1 MVFSSDINEATYSL
15 SSAIEHITSL
25 HQQAI
30 ELISVGDFD
39 KARPALDRIR
49 VLRSLFLAHYGEVV
63 NRLRA
68 TRHSDEMAH
77 LRRTVETNTAV
88 SNTLQDWRKQ
98 FADYGKSLLE
108 SQDTKEIS
116 LGLDITLPEIW
127 NFNNDVILIAGDN
140 ADHVITCLEE
150 RGQKN
155 IIQIFE
161 DDNVDTALKEV
172 SFFTQPQVLILS
184 CKGSLEHQSA
194 LQKAYDDIVKNI
206 SQFNTIE
213 KYTPIVVKQH
223 IQNLTHLQKFKN
235 VKIADALR
243 SEISGKNVIVASPGP
258 SLRKNIE
265 LLRNLPPETILLAPA
280 QSFQA
285 LAKHQINPDYIVII
299 DHSDYSDVLKN
310 IDPNKVKGLVAAETC
325 HPSFLAFEWNS
336 VFIIPHIEM
345 PQILGNAMGS
355 NWRPAEYG
363 ASVSVQAVALCCE
376 FKATAVA
383 VVGQDLAVDQG
394 TYYNRS
400 DRMIQEEHS
409 HLSKRIPIKG
419 YYGGTAYTRSD
430 YYLYLREL
438 EFLASTYSE
447 KCQLLNCTEGGA
459 FIDGWQHEP
468 LDSFLL
474 RDAISSEEEKAI
486 SPLERMSDDWK
497 AKVSQAMTI
506 NIERT
511 QKILKQ
517 VNSTLKLIT
526 EVKSKPAKMG
536 KLEKAETQLNAD
548 VASLTWLNSLTR
560 NDLLK
565 LKRDISEVTSLSEN
579 LALSA
584 RYYRAVKEQ
593 ALELLELLQK
603 KGQ

>member
-194 LQKAYDDIVKNI
+194 LQKAYDDLVKNI

>member
-1 MVFSSDINEATYSL
+1 MKSYIAPMKANDPLIT
-15 SSAIEHITSL
+15 AIQHITSL
-25 HQQAI
+25 HQDVI
-30 ELISVGDFD
+30 GLISEGNFD
-39 KARPALDRIR
+39 KARPAMDRIR
-49 VLRSLFLAHYGEVV
+49 VLRSLFLAHYGQSIES
-63 NRLRA
+63 LREA
-68 TRHSDEMAH
+68 GSSDEIAQ
-77 LRRTVETNTAV
+77 LQNIVAANSEVT
-88 SNTLQDWRKQ
+88 STLQEWRKQ

-108 SQDTKEIS
+108 SEDKKEIN
-116 LGLDITLPEIW
+116 LGLDISLPEIW

-140 ADHVITCLEE
+140 AENVISCLQE

-155 IIQIFE
+155 VIQIFE
-161 DDNVDTALKEV
+161 DENEDEALKQV
-172 SFFTQPQVLILS
+172 SFFTQPRVLILS
-184 CKGSLEHQSA
+184 CRGSAKHQAA
-194 LQKAYDDIVKNI
+194 LQKAYDGLVKNI

-243 SEISGKNVIVASPGP
+243 PEISGKNVIVVSPGP
-258 SLRKNIE
+258 SLQKNIE
-265 LLRNLPPETILLAPA
+265 FLRDLPPETILLAPA

-285 LAKHQINPDYIVII
+285 LAKHQINPDYVVII
-299 DHSDYSDVLKN
+299 DHSDYSDVLTD
-310 IDPNKVKGLVAAETC
+310 IDPNKIKGLIAAETC

-345 PQILGNAMGS
+345 PQILGSALGS

-363 ASVSVQAVALCCE
+363 ASVSVQAVALSCE
-376 FKATAVA
+376 FAASAVA

-400 DRMIQEEHS
+400 DRMVQEEHS

-447 KCQLLNCTEGGA
+447 KCQLVNCTEGGA

-468 LDSFLL
+468 LETFLR
-474 RDAISSEEEKAI
+474 RDVMSSKKV
-486 SPLERMSDDWK
+486 RMTNDVQDLDDNWNTHID
-497 AKVSQAMTI
+497 QTI
-506 NIERT
+506 TTSIERT
-511 QKILKQ
+511 QSILQQ
-517 VNSTLKLIT
+517 VNSTLKLIK
-526 EVKSKPAKMG
+526 EVESKPAKMG
-536 KLEKAETQLNAD
+536 KLEKAEAQLNID
-548 VASLTWLNSLTR
+548 VASLTWLNSMTR
-560 NDLLK
+560 NDLLT

-579 LALSA
+579 LALSS
-584 RYYRAVKEQ
+584 RYYRAVKER
-593 ALELLELLQK
+593 AFDLLKVLKK

>member
-1 MVFSSDINEATYSL
+1 MISSSKFGETVYSL
-15 SSAIEHITSL
+15 GSAIQHITSL
-25 HQQAI
+25 HQDTI
-30 ELISVGDFD
+30 DFISNGDFD
-39 KARPALDRIR
+39 NARSAMDRIR
-49 VLRSLFLAHYGEVV
+49 VLRSLFLAHYGQSIESLKKAG
-63 NRLRA
+63 N
-68 TRHSDEMAH
+68 SDEIAQ
-77 LRRTVETNTAV
+77 LQNIVAANSEAT
-88 SNTLQDWRKQ
+88 STLQEWRKQ
-98 FADYGKSLLE
+98 FIDYGKSLLE
-108 SQDTKEIS
+108 SEDIKEIN
-116 LGLDITLPEIW
+116 LGLDISLPEIW

-140 ADHVITCLEE
+140 AEHVISCLQE

-155 IIQIFE
+155 VIQIFE
-161 DDNVDTALKEV
+161 AKNEDEALRQV
-172 SFFTQPQVLILS
+172 SFFTQPRVLILS
-184 CKGSLEHQSA
+184 CRGSAKHQSA
-194 LQKAYDDIVKNI
+194 LQKAYDGLVKNI

-223 IQNLTHLQKFKN
+223 IQNLSNLQKFKN

-243 SEISGKNVIVASPGP
+243 PEISGKNVIVVSPGP
-258 SLRKNIE
+258 SLKKNIE
-265 LLRNLPPETILLAPA
+265 VLRDLPPETILLAPA

-299 DHSDYSDVLKN
+299 DHSDYSDVLKD
-310 IDPNKVKGLVAAETC
+310 IDPTKVKGLIAAETC
-325 HPSFLAFEWNS
+325 HPSFLAFEWNN

-345 PQILGNAMGS
+345 PQILGHALGS
-355 NWRPAEYG
+355 DWRPAEYG
-363 ASVSVQAVALCCE
+363 ASVSVQAVALSCE
-376 FKATAVA
+376 FKASAVA

-447 KCQLLNCTEGGA
+447 KCQLVNCTEGGA

-468 LDSFLL
+468 LETFLRL
-474 RDAISSEEEKAI
+474 DAMSNNAEQATKEINETDGNWKTQVDRAI
-486 SPLERMSDDWK
+486 K
-497 AKVSQAMTI
+497 I
-506 NIERT
+506 NIEQAKT
-511 QKILKQ
+511 ILKR
-517 VNSTLKLIT
+517 VNETIRLIN
-526 EVKSKPAKMG
+526 EVESKPTKMG
-536 KLEKAETQLNAD
+536 KLEKAEAQLNAD

-565 LKRDISEVTSLSEN
+565 LKRDISEVISLSEN
-579 LALSA
+579 LDLSS
-584 RYYRAVKEQ
+584 RYYRAVKAQ
-593 ALELLELLQK
+593 TFELLELLQK